1 MKITMA
7 PDLEPPL
14 VLQHPPVLR
23 LLTAPRHAT
32 ADDPAPPT
40 LVTPV
45 PLPTI
50 RPVPVV
56 EPAAR
61 VGATRVLQLALE
73 VEDGR
78 RSPALL
84 RPLLSPA
91 ALDRVIA
98 RAQACVRSRPLPGR
112 LHPVHT
118 QAVTDDVVEAFAR
131 VSRGPRD
138 HAAVARLERGP
149 AGWICT
155 SLRLG

>member
-1 MKITMA
+1 
-7 PDLEPPL
+7 
-14 VLQHPPVLR
+14 
-23 LLTAPRHAT
+23 
-32 ADDPAPPT
+32 PT
-40 LVTPV
+40 IPPV

-50 RPVPVV
+50 PPAPVV

-73 VEDGR
+73 VEAGR
-78 RSPALL
+78 RSPTLL

-91 ALDRVIA
+91 ALDRVVA
-98 RAQACVRSRPLPGR
+98 RARECVRSRPLPGH

-118 QAVTDDVVEAFAR
+118 QAVTDDVVEAFGR

-138 HAAVARLERGP
+138 HAVVARLERGP

-155 SLRLG
+155 ILRLG

>member
-14 VLQHPPVLR
+14 ALDRPPVLR
-23 LLTAPRHAT
+23 LLSAPRPPA
-32 ADDPAPPT
+32 ADDPVAGASAPLA
-40 LVTPV
+40 LVP
-45 PLPTI
+45 I
-50 RPVPVV
+50 APVV

-61 VGATRVLQLALE
+61 VGVTRVLQLALE
-73 VEDGR
+73 VEAGR

-91 ALDRVIA
+91 ALDQVVA

-131 VSRGPRD
+131 VSRGSRD
-138 HAAVARLERGP
+138 RAAVARLERGP
-149 AGWICT
+149 TGWVCT
-155 SLRLG
+155 ILRLG

>member
-14 VLQHPPVLR
+14 VLEHPPVLR
-23 LLTAPRHAT
+23 LLTAPRQPA
-32 ADDPAPPT
+32 AENPAPPAR
-40 LVTPV
+40 V
-45 PLPTI
+45 PLL
-50 RPVPVV
+50 PVV

-78 RSPALL
+78 RSPTLL

-98 RAQACVRSRPLPGR
+98 RAQACVRSRPLPGH

-118 QAVTDDVVEAFAR
+118 QAITDDVVEAFAR
-131 VSRGPRD
+131 LSRGPRD
-138 HAAVARLERGP
+138 HAAVARLERGRT
-149 AGWICT
+149 GWICT
-155 SLRLG
+155 ILRLG

>member
-1 MKITMA
+1 MKITLA
-7 PDLEPPL
+7 PDPEPPL
-14 VLQHPPVLR
+14 VLDQPPLLR
-23 LLTAPRHAT
+23 LLAAPPQHSAHA
-32 ADDPAPPT
+32 DPPPAPVPLVAPPT
-40 LVTPV
+40 TP
-45 PLPTI
+45 PG
-50 RPVPVV
+50 PVV

-73 VEDGR
+73 VENGR

-98 RAQACVRSRPLPGR
+98 RAQECVRSRPHPGR

-118 QAVTDDVVEAFAR
+118 QAVTPDVVEAFAR

-149 AGWICT
+149 TGWICT
-155 SLRLG
+155 TLRLG